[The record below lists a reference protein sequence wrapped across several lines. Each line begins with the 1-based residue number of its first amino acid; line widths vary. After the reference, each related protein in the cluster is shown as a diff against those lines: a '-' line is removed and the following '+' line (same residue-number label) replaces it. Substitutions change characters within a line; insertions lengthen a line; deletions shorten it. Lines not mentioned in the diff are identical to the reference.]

1 MNAIHYPNQN
11 LTTGKSMDKKKLLR
25 AIEVA
30 MQALEALARAI
41 KDNNQPKINAELW
54 NARRNLL
61 TLNMIIERERTN

>member
-1 MNAIHYPNQN
+1 
-11 LTTGKSMDKKKLLR
+11 MDKQKLLR